1 MYSVPF
7 SKGHRPPSEGSGV
20 VLDAVEVQIGV
31 TIFEDPLEMLDE
43 MTEGPVRTFEETP
56 DVGVVELADPLKTTD
71 GELKIAGPVRGGPLV
86 GTIGE
91 GVAVDVV
98 ELVASLGA
106 CETEFGKIAVVLGG
120 LEELGGALEAG
131 AVELTET
138 TGPEETAVP
147 RVLGEPEEPLEVERG
162 EVGACETELETIAV
176 VLDGLEEPGEAL
188 EAGAVE
194 LTETT
199 EPEEIAVPKVPGV
212 PEEPLEVE
220 RGEVR
225 TALFDGEGVVAV
237 VLEDN
242 GLLLLVGAVP
252 LEVDM
257 IVAFAG
263 EVRTVAVVVRMLK
276 SIPEV
281 IPSLY
286 SITVIVLV

>member
-20 VLDAVEVQIGV
+20 VLDAVEVQICV
-31 TIFEDPLEMLDE
+31 TLFEDPLEMLDE

-56 DVGVVELADPLKTTD
+56 DVGVVELADPLKTRD

-98 ELVASLGA
+98 ERVASLGA

-120 LEELGGALEAG
+120 LKEPGGALEAG

-138 TGPEETAVP
+138 T
-147 RVLGEPEEPLEVERG
+147 
-162 EVGACETELETIAV
+162 EL
-176 VLDGLEEPGEAL
+176 
-188 EAGAVE
+188 
-194 LTETT
+194 
-199 EPEEIAVPKVPGV
+199 EEIAVPKVPGV

-242 GLLLLVGAVP
+242 GLLVGAVP
-252 LEVDM
+252 LEVDT

-276 SIPEV
+276 SVPEV
-281 IPSLY
+281 MPSLY